1 MKYGVTKIEY
11 ENNKRIVT
19 LEDGKI
25 VTVNVYDGDEEACNI
40 GTSDNVGYC
49 LQGKLENDFD
59 EFTEAGTACQIVW
72 NFGEVEEQPD
82 ALDGYDWNLED
93 DRTDCWLEIWG

>member
-1 MKYGVTKIEY
+1 MKYGITKIEFGD
-11 ENNKRIVT
+11 NKRVIT
-19 LEDGKI
+19 LEDGKT

-59 EFTEAGTACQIVW
+59 EFAEAGTSCQIVW
-72 NFGEVEEQPD
+72 DFGEEEQDEP
-82 ALDGYDWNLED
+82 DGYDWNLED
-93 DRTDCWLEIWG
+93 DRTECWLEIWG